1 MLLKI
6 FLSIF
11 LGLVITNCLAQ
22 GMLASTERKR
32 LHVRY
37 INNPETIFN
46 LHSLPICSSY
56 GCAEI
61 SHVSIDVL
69 HWQKI
74 LSYFN
79 ASIDSPETER
89 GFLAEVIGYIE
100 TIVGEQTNTQYD
112 IGGTFNIYLNL
123 NKAKSK
129 QMDCIDE
136 SANTLLYLRLLD
148 QNKKINFHKV
158 AGLRS
163 RGGIFAGYP
172 HTAVLLLDKLT
183 EEKFIIDS
191 WFHDNGQPAEVVPY
205 REWKKGW
212 KPSEEKREH

>member
-6 FLSIF
+6 LLSLY
-11 LGLVITNCLAQ
+11 LGLMISNSFAQ
-22 GMLASTERKR
+22 GMLDSTERKR

-37 INNPETIFN
+37 INHPETIFN
-46 LHSLPICSSY
+46 LHNLPICSNY

-69 HWQKI
+69 QWQKI

-79 ASIDSPETER
+79 VSIDSPETER
-89 GFLAEVIGYIE
+89 GLLVEVISYIE

-123 NKAKSK
+123 NKVKSK
-129 QMDCIDE
+129 QMDCVDE
-136 SANTLLYLRLLD
+136 SANTLLYLRILD
-148 QNKKINFHKV
+148 QHKKINFHKI

-172 HTAVLLLDKLT
+172 HTAVLLQDKLS

-205 REWKKGW
+205 KAWKKGW
-212 KPSEEKREH
+212 RPSKKY